1 MGLIIHVAVKLL
13 MYEIIS
19 DLRKKHIITA
29 NLIHVPNTSFSICHA
44 NVARE
49 LMVTMMLIQY

>member
-13 MYEIIS
+13 MYEIIY
-19 DLRKKHIITA
+19 DLRKHIITA

>member
-13 MYEIIS
+13 MYEIIY
-19 DLRKKHIITA
+19 DLRKHIITA

-44 NVARE
+44 HVARE